1 MPREKTN
8 LHLICTEKERKNE
21 LINAETDPNAAKY
34 ILTKYKQRQR
44 RQNKPNITPVGTA
57 GFHGIKQPV
66 GREFK

>member
-21 LINAETDPNAAKY
+21 LISAETDPNAAKN

-44 RQNKPNITPVGTA
+44 RQNKPSITPVGTQ
-57 GFHGIKQPV
+57 GSTV
-66 GREFK
+66 